1 MFCLGS
7 LAKLSLRFSSALC
20 NRKVRRVFLN
30 ANEVASRVHGGAKPA
45 LKAGITHFVLLEV
58 PEKAWFRPVMP
69 GAFRLQT
76 V

>member
-30 ANEVASRVHGGAKPA
+30 ANEVASR
-45 LKAGITHFVLLEV
+45 AGITHFVLLEV